1 MLNDDFSAI
10 IDGIEEGRRLFDNLK
25 KTIMYLM
32 TSNSAEIWPILSTT
46 ALGLPLPLSSIFML
60 IICIGTDI
68 MPALSLS
75 FETSEIDLMVRQPRT
90 RTEHLVTSKLMLH
103 AYGQQ
108 GMIASAAGFFAYFT
122 TMNYYGFKMESLFNL
137 IF

>member
-68 MPALSLS
+68 LPALSLS

-103 AYGQQ
+103 AYGQ
-108 GMIASAAGFFAYFT
+108 
-122 TMNYYGFKMESLFNL
+122 
-137 IF
+137 